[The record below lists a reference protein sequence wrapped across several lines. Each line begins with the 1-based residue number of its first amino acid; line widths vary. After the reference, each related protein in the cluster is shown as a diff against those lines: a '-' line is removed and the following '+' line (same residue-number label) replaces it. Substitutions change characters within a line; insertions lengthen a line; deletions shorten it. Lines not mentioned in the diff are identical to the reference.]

1 MADFLVHLKCIPPNK
16 TFQAKRL
23 AVVNGRARMF
33 KPKAVTDIE
42 GDFQALLISQQI
54 PEPLKGPV
62 ALTVVVTWSYLK
74 ADVSTKAKAAR
85 TDFIPHTSK
94 PDLDNFAKMFIDQLV
109 TMRFLEDD
117 KQVVQLKIAKR
128 RGPAEKVGIIARGE
142 LCEDVRWDG

>member
-1 MADFLVHLKCIPPNK
+1 
-16 TFQAKRL
+16 
-23 AVVNGRARMF
+23 MF

-42 GDFQALLISQQI
+42 SDFQALLISQQI

-62 ALTVVVTWSYLK
+62 ALTVMVTWPYFK
-74 ADVSTKAKAAR
+74 ADIATKAKVNR

-128 RGPAEKVGIIARGE
+128 RGPAAHVGIIAKGE
-142 LCEDVRWDG
+142 PCEDVKWNG